1 MDPHGVA
8 IESCHYPE
16 KEMMQCADCKT
27 IIKVRDGAWRLQN
40 VQLCS
45 ECFVEQ
51 MEQSHQVDFRF
62 GDIEASLQY
71 IPTAKKPDLEQQER
85 EMR

>member
-1 MDPHGVA
+1 MRCV
-8 IESCHYPE
+8 
-16 KEMMQCADCKT
+16 DCGT
-27 IIKVRDGAWRLQN
+27 IIKAREGAWRLDT

-45 ECFVEQ
+45 ICFEEQ
-51 MEQSHQVDFRF
+51 MVQSHQVDFRF